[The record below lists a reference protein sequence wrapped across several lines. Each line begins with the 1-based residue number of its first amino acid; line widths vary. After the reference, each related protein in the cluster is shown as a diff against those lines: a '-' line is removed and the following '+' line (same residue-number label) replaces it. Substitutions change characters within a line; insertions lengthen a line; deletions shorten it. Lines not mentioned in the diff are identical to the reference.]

1 VKVEHKMDWGTIQ
14 HELPEQI
21 NCTEMIAALD
31 ELVWQLDERYVKRH
45 ELPICFG
52 EPEPQTEI
60 SDTADAT
67 SHGPCQPAME
77 PILITRNM
85 VGTCS
90 PLEDDEIQVEDEVE
104 RIPLKAKVKGFMS
117 HGGLILEEDPDCYW
131 RPEKDFRKVQ
141 PRACDHPCHKYP
153 QDIGVEPWLWKVCPM
168 GCGLPLKEKE
178 EKP

>member
-1 VKVEHKMDWGTIQ
+1 MEHKMDWGTIQ

-31 ELVWQLDERYVKRH
+31 ELVWQLDERYGRRGEVIF
-45 ELPICFG
+45 E
-52 EPEPQTEI
+52 EPEPPTGL
-60 SDTADAT
+60 SGT
-67 SHGPCQPAME
+67 ME